1 MPIEM
6 KPVKSSN
13 IQAIG
18 YDEPS
23 QTMHI
28 AFTSGKTYA
37 YHGVTPEQHGEFLHA
52 DSIGSHFA
60 RRIRPH
66 FSGKPV

>member
-13 IQAIG
+13 ISAVG
-18 YDEPS
+18 YNAVKKEL
-23 QTMHI
+23 HI

-37 YHGVTPEQHGEFLHA
+37 YHGVTPDQHGEFLHA
-52 DSIGSHFA
+52 DSIGSYFA
-60 RRIRPH
+60 KHIRPK
-66 FSGKPV
+66 FPGKPV

>member
-18 YDEPS
+18 YDAKDKV
-23 QTMHI
+23 MHI

-60 RRIRPH
+60 RHIRPR
-66 FSGKPV
+66 FSGKTV